1 MPSERGRTKKLILA
15 LHYYLG
21 GTAGWRCEDCRIQRL
36 EESRRCGWQVREGT
50 AAKVIWARGGSVAYR
65 CPKSEITAD
74 SVAWLE
80 MWAVWKHVG
89 HVAMQGV
96 SAKDLEAVAALE
108 QEWERMR
115 DEAGRPGA

>member
-15 LHYYLG
+15 LRYYLG
-21 GTAGWRCEDCRIQRL
+21 GTAGWRCEDCRKLGL
-36 EESRRCGWQVREGT
+36 EESRRCGWQVRKDT
-50 AAKVIWARGGSVAYR
+50 APKVIWARGGAIAYR
-65 CPKSEITAD
+65 CPKTEITAD

-80 MWAVWKHVG
+80 MWAVWKRLGRALVDG
-89 HVAMQGV
+89 M